1 MATEATMLN
10 VITSSFTVELQAT
23 QHPENPE
30 RRLPAFYENFWGKEP
45 QGPKDRKESTR
56 TKETAGAGTRTG
68 TGAAVAREQWKLRV
82 SICRKIYYIH

>member
-23 QHPENPE
+23 QHPETGSGLL
-30 RRLPAFYENFWGKEP
+30 RNFWARNRKD
-45 QGPKDRKESTR
+45 PKPGKESTR
-56 TKETAGAGTRTG
+56 TKETSEAG